1 MCLKG
6 KWQTPNFWG
15 VVEFTLGISLCTRR
29 KKSTKCFLSPLKR
42 KKRESDELAD
52 LQGYPAS
59 LPHNRSLSQATVFLP
74 RSHQKRI
81 RIFLFFFYLLKEYLE
96 VSRSRN
102 NHTVKAFYFISFYYF
117 SFRVPENVLLTFVP
131 LFDWNVTFSLFFLFL
146 YRSITDMDDSKKPET
161 NKTVKRKYE
170 IPEVTEAE
178 TGRRTSSQ
186 IELRKR
192 INKAMLNL

>member
-1 MCLKG
+1 MTNSQLLGSSWIYLGNFSVYKKKEKHKMFLVSFKKKKKG
-6 KWQTPNFWG
+6 ERWTSRPSRLSRFSSAQPEPFSSHRLSTEKSP
-15 VVEFTLGISLCTRR
+15 
-29 KKSTKCFLSPLKR
+29 KKNTYFFFL
-42 KKRESDELAD
+42 
-52 LQGYPAS
+52 
-59 LPHNRSLSQATVFLP
+59 
-74 RSHQKRI
+74 
-81 RIFLFFFYLLKEYLE
+81 FFYLLKEYLE